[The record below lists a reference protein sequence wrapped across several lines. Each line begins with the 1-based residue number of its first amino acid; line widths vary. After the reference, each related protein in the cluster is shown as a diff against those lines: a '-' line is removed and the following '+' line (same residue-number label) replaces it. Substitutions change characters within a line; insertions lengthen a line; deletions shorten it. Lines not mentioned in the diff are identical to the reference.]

1 MKNMKIDAVDR
12 KIMTILEKNSRTANT
27 EIAKSLKISEATVRN
42 RIKKLEETGIM
53 RNISVFNPEALGY
66 QIHVIV
72 GVEVEY
78 KKIKQV
84 TKKLNES
91 EALFFV
97 GNSTGRYDIMF
108 VAFFRS
114 LEDQYRFMVDEISK
128 IDGILKTETSTI
140 LKMTKATYVWG
151 ISPSQTRG

>member
-1 MKNMKIDAVDR
+1 MKKMKIDAVDR

-27 EIAKSLKISEATVRN
+27 EIGKSLKISEATVRN

-78 KKIKQV
+78 GKIKHV

-91 EALFFV
+91 ESLFFV

-114 LEDQYRFMVDEISK
+114 LEEQYRFMVDEISK
-128 IDGILKTETSTI
+128 IDGISKTETSTI

-151 ISPSQTRG
+151 ISPSQARG